1 MKLKTTH
8 VAAAIFLSAG
18 IHLAVAGYFAPEEP
32 ETKVA
37 GGAAVDM
44 LILGNAF
51 EDAVQAGEPADDVTP
66 VEEAETSEAE
76 PVEEAG
82 MAETEPVETYEKPV
96 ETAELTP
103 VEPEAIT
110 EPEPENVIE
119 SVDAAEPVETVD
131 PVEVQPAD
139 PMETASVAPTDE
151 LSALPDM
158 PVPTPAPERPKVT
171 KKVETKKA
179 QTVKKLRPKPTRK
192 KAAGAGGK
200 QKANAAKAA
209 SGQQTTAARRDPGNA
224 QVSNYPG
231 KVASRLRRA
240 LRYPREASRDRLRGT
255 TIVSFTVARNGS
267 VSGIRV
273 ARSSGHAVLDAAAR
287 DAVSR
292 AARFPAIPAA
302 AGRSSW
308 TFSVPLAFTR

>member
-1 MKLKTTH
+1 MKLKTSH
-8 VAAAIFLSAG
+8 VAAAILLSAG

-32 ETKVA
+32 EMKVA

-44 LILGNAF
+44 LILGDAF

-66 VEEAETSEAE
+66 VEETEASEAE
-76 PVEEAG
+76 PVE
-82 MAETEPVETYEKPV
+82 
-96 ETAELTP
+96 TAELAP
-103 VEPEAIT
+103 VEPVT
-110 EPEPENVIE
+110 EPQPEEVIE
-119 SVDAAEPVETVD
+119 SVEAVEPVELAPAEPVE
-131 PVEVQPAD
+131 A
-139 PMETASVAPTDE
+139 APIAPSSE

-171 KKVETKKA
+171 RKTETKKPEPVRKA
-179 QTVKKLRPKPTRK
+179 QSKPAPQ

-200 QKANAAKAA
+200 QAANATRAA
-209 SGQQTTAARRDPGNA
+209 SGEKTAEARRDPGNA

-240 LRYPREASRDRLRGT
+240 LRYPTEARRDRLRGT
-255 TIVSFTVARNGS
+255 TIVSFTVSANGS
-267 VSGIRV
+267 VSGVRV
-273 ARSSGHAVLDAAAR
+273 ARSSGHAVLDEAAR
-287 DAVSR
+287 DAVHR